1 MKALTIMPEYAM
13 NIALGEKTVEVRT
26 WKTNYRGPL
35 LITSSARKRKGLIA
49 GYALCTVNLVDC
61 VPLTKALCKK
71 ALMNWEPG
79 MGDQYYAWILDENNL
94 IIPQPVK
101 GKLSLW
107 ECDCPIIYPEFKQVE
122 EKDGVILLD
131 TEDFFEKHWG
141 PITC

>member
-1 MKALTIMPEYAM
+1 MKALTILPEFAM

-49 GYALCTVNLVDC
+49 GYALCTVDLVDV
-61 VPLTKALCKK
+61 VPMTPALAEK
-71 ALMNWEPG
+71 ALMKWEPG
-79 MGDQYYAWILDENNL
+79 LRNSFAWILDENNL

-101 GKLSLW
+101 GRLSLW
-107 ECDCPIIYPEFKQVE
+107 ECDCPIIYPDFEQVE
-122 EKDGVILLD
+122 EKDGIITLD
-131 TEDFFEKHWG
+131 TGDFFEKYWD